1 MDAHDL
7 ARLKP
12 LEDHRGARQHRFM
25 ESADINAAFRE
36 FFGPLRANI
45 RRGLSSEGQLFA
57 VEMDTCIPGEVLG
70 ATWIPPATRGIV
82 DTASLAHADCRRRVF
97 DRLLQETRDDT
108 LFAYVSERGEGAS
121 HHLYLELASADGLY
135 AAEYPIGPGEGW
147 HQRELLHA
155 EHHRVGRRTTA

>member
-7 ARLKP
+7 ARLQP
-12 LEDHRGARQHRFM
+12 LQDHRGARQHRFM

-57 VEMDTCIPGEVLG
+57 VEMDACIPGEVLG
-70 ATWIPPATRGIV
+70 ATWIPPATRGI
-82 DTASLAHADCRRRVF
+82 ADNAQLERPECRRRVF
-97 DRLLQETRDDT
+97 DSLLQEMREDT
-108 LFAYVSERGEGAS
+108 LFAYVSERNGPGRS
-121 HHLYLELASADGLY
+121 HLYLELASADGLY
-135 AAEYPIGPGEGW
+135 AAEFPIGPGDGW

-155 EHHRVGRRTTA
+155 EHRRLCARTTA

>member
-45 RRGLSSEGQLFA
+45 RRGLSSDGQLFA
-57 VEMDTCIPGEVLG
+57 VEMDSCIPGEVLG
-70 ATWIPPATRGIV
+70 ATWIPPSTRGV
-82 DTASLAHADCRRRVF
+82 ADNAMLAQADCRRRVF
-97 DRLLQETRDDT
+97 DSLLQETREDT
-108 LFAYVSERGEGAS
+108 LFAYVTERGGPGAT
-121 HHLYLELASADGLY
+121 HIYLELVSADGLY
-135 AAEYPIGPGEGW
+135 AAEYPIRQGEGW
-147 HQRELLHA
+147 HQRDLH
-155 EHHRVGRRTTA
+155 HTPHRRLCARTTA

>member
-7 ARLKP
+7 ASLKP

-57 VEMDTCIPGEVLG
+57 VEMDACIPGEVLG
-70 ATWIPPATRGIV
+70 ATWIPPATRGI
-82 DTASLAHADCRRRVF
+82 ADNAQLEQPACRRRVF
-97 DRLLQETRDDT
+97 DSLLQETREDT
-108 LFAYVSERGEGAS
+108 LFAYVNERHGHGAP
-121 HHLYLELASADGLY
+121 HLYLELASADGLF
-135 AAEYPIGPGEGW
+135 AAEYPIGPGEGF
-147 HQRELLHA
+147 HHRELLHA
-155 EHHRVGRRTTA
+155 EHRRLSLRTTA